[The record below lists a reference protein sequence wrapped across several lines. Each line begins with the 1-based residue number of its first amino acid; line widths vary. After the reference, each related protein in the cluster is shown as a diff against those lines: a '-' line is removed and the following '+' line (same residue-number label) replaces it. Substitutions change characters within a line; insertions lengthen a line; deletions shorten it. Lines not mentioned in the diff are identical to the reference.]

1 MSQMPAKRGR
11 SSRDTQAPCSSCL
24 RITTHR
30 VLFEKAWTDEDWLQD
45 QFTESFALLE
55 CAGCHRI
62 SMRHA
67 VKYLDDRS
75 SRNSYFPPP
84 TSRQRP
90 AWLLRLGMARSDETI
105 SELLD
110 EVYQVVDSGQYR
122 LAAMGVRALL
132 EQIMILK
139 IGDRGTFRDNL
150 DAFQNEGYISTIQHD
165 TMRNVLDI
173 GDAAIHRG
181 FKPGEDDL
189 SLALDIVEA
198 IIGTVLSH
206 GEESSEMVKKL
217 PQRASAKNRK
227 TKKTGD
233 N

>member
-1 MSQMPAKRGR
+1 
-11 SSRDTQAPCSSCL
+11 
-24 RITTHR
+24 
-30 VLFEKAWTDEDWLQD
+30 
-45 QFTESFALLE
+45 
-55 CAGCHRI
+55 
-62 SMRHA
+62 
-67 VKYLDDRS
+67 
-75 SRNSYFPPP
+75 
-84 TSRQRP
+84 
-90 AWLLRLGMARSDETI
+90 
-105 SELLD
+105 
-110 EVYQVVDSGQYR
+110 
-122 LAAMGVRALL
+122 MGVRALL